1 MALFELKT
9 VRQFEGEMLR
19 RWFDDDEG
27 FFDLIAWMN
36 VAPDQPDSVSGFQL
50 GYNVNGQEQAITWLG
65 GEFSHRIVDTRDDS
79 PLTNDSSILSDA
91 TQDPVGELIERFKA
105 SSRNIDPIVRN
116 VVIAQLNEF
125 ASTDRGLA

>member
-1 MALFELKT
+1 
-9 VRQFEGEMLR
+9 MLR

-36 VAPDQPDSVSGFQL
+36 HAPDQPDSVSGFQL

-79 PLTNDSSILSDA
+79 PLTNDSSVLSDA

-105 SSRNIDPIVRN
+105 SSRNIDPVVRN
-116 VVIAQLNEF
+116 VVIARLNEF

>member
-1 MALFELKT
+1 
-9 VRQFEGEMLR
+9 MLR

-36 VAPDQPDSVSGFQL
+36 DAPDQPDSVSGFQL

-79 PLTNDSSILSDA
+79 LLTNDSSILSDA
-91 TQDPVGELIERFKA
+91 TQDPVGKLTERFRV
-105 SSRNIDPIVRN
+105 SSRNIDSVVRD
-116 VVIAQLNEF
+116 VVIARLSEF
-125 ASTDRGLA
+125 ARTERGLA

>member
-1 MALFELKT
+1 MTLFELKP

-36 VAPDQPDSVSGFQL
+36 DAPDQPDSVSGFQL

-79 PLTNDSSILSDA
+79 PLTNDSAILSDA
-91 TQDPVGELIERFKA
+91 TQDPIGELIELFRA

-125 ASTDRGLA
+125 AKTDRGLA